1 MEAHQITCYT
11 DYKSPFAY
19 LAKDPA
25 YELERDFG
33 VRIDWRPF
41 TLNIPSFLGAVE
53 TRSELEW
60 RKVRYAYMDA
70 RRWANKRGLTV
81 RGPQKIFDSSIAL
94 IGMLFALRQ
103 GQLRPYHDLVFERFW
118 KRELDIEDSEIIRT
132 VLGEAGLETGP
143 FGDFLGGEGRKLH
156 DRIIAEAEALGVFG
170 VPTFVLDGELFWGH
184 DRISLVREKLEA
196 A

>member
-1 MEAHQITCYT
+1 MEARQITCYT

-25 YELERDFG
+25 YELEQDFG
-33 VRIDWRPF
+33 VRIEWLPF

-118 KRELDIEDSEIIRT
+118 KRELDIEDSEVIRT
-132 VLGEAGLETGP
+132 VLGEAGVESER
-143 FGDFLGGEGRKLH
+143 FRDFLGGEGRELH
-156 DRIIAEAEALGVFG
+156 DRIIVEAEALGVFG
-170 VPTFVLDGELFWGH
+170 VPTFVLEGELFWGH
-184 DRISLVREKLEA
+184 DRIVLVREKLEA